1 MAAILLYL
9 ATTIGV
15 IALWGRFVQPVSRTA
30 AIVLILLPLCFTGR
44 ALLLGRV
51 YAPIDLPFMSEPL
64 NAYAA
69 EFNVPKVHNGTLSD
83 LYCQIIPW
91 RSAVRTAIAHGEWPL
106 LNPFMLCGD
115 ILAAAAQPAPY
126 DPFNLIGMVIPMP
139 PSLTFAAAMTFFLA
153 GFGAFAFA
161 RALGCGELAAL
172 VAAAGWM
179 FSANIAFFV
188 GWPLARSWA
197 YLPLIFFAV
206 HRLVREASLRAGVL
220 LMILLTLLVFTGHP
234 ESLLHVTAAGAAYGV
249 FEIAT
254 TRKRIGRVLV
264 LAFAAGIV
272 SLLLTAIFLLPFL
285 EASQQTVEFHT
296 RTDFRTMPLSFMPER
311 IQRRAAN
318 TVFPFWGGQPWRDS
332 FTPEWDAQ
340 TARTGSIVLS
350 LALTALIVARR
361 RKETWFFFGLALIC
375 LCAGFDAP
383 PIANLLHRIP
393 LFDVA
398 LNERLAFAA
407 SCALSILAA
416 LAVDSLATEGGKSV
430 RRKAAAAIAASV
442 VVTLGVGT
450 WLVWAHEIKAGV
462 DPNVIRINALAD
474 LLPLAV
480 IAILLAA
487 RTPLRIALPLV
498 LVLLLGQRIV
508 EDGSMYPSL
517 PQHAFYPK
525 IPIIRAIPTETPE
538 PFRVAGEHFVLIPD
552 SAAIY
557 QLEDPRGYEAM
568 TFGRLADTYP
578 IWSIPQPV
586 SFNAIGDLQPPFLS
600 FLNIKYAIV
609 PVSVNVSGGW
619 RELMK
624 DRSAKLFENTHV
636 LPRAFVPRRVRY
648 ERSGGPVIEGMK
660 VAKDFADLAWIEAPE
675 LNPHEITNGPGTLV
689 LRREGF
695 GLSIDA
701 TMAADGWVVASQ
713 SAWKGWRA
721 YIDGHRVQVRFAN
734 HAFLGV
740 FVPAGRHHVKLQYLP
755 ESFTRGRAIS
765 FATLGALILVGG
777 VKRWRRRTELKDP
790 ASDL

>member
-1 MAAILLYL
+1 LAAILLYL

-15 IALWGRFVQPVSRTA
+15 IALWRRFVQPISRTA
-30 AIVLILLPLCFTGR
+30 TIVLILLPLCFTGR
-44 ALLLGRV
+44 ALLTGRV

-69 EFNVPKVHNGTLSD
+69 EFGVPRVHNGTLSD

-91 RSAVRTAIAHGEWPL
+91 RSAVRSAIFSGQWPL

-126 DPFNLIGMVIPMP
+126 DPFNLIGMVIPLA

-161 RALGCGELAAL
+161 RAIGCGELAAV

-179 FSANIAFFV
+179 FSANIAFFA

-206 HRLVREASLRAGVL
+206 HRLVNEASVRAGVM
-220 LMILLTLLVFTGHP
+220 LMIALSLLVLTGHP
-234 ESLLHVTAAGAAYGV
+234 ESLLHVTAVGAVYGI

-254 TRKRIGRVLV
+254 TRKRIGRVIA
-264 LAFAAGIV
+264 LAVVAGIL

-285 EASQQTVEFHT
+285 EASQQTVELHSRLRD
-296 RTDFRTMPLSFMPER
+296 RTISNPLKPELM
-311 IQRRAAN
+311 QRRAAN
-318 TVFPFWGGQPWRDS
+318 TVFAFWGGQPWRNS
-332 FTPEWDAQ
+332 FTPEWDPQ
-340 TARTGSIVLS
+340 TARTGSIVIA

-361 RKETWFFFGLALIC
+361 RKETWFFFGLALVC

-383 PIANLLHRIP
+383 PIANALRKIP
-393 LFDVA
+393 LFDMA

-407 SCALSILAA
+407 ACALSILAA
-416 LAVDSLATEGGKSV
+416 LAIDALAAEDGAT
-430 RRKAAAAIAASV
+430 RRRAAAIVSAV
-442 VVTLGVGT
+442 VVVALGVGT

-462 DPNVIRINALAD
+462 APHIIRINALGD
-474 LLPLAV
+474 LIPLALV
-480 IAILLAA
+480 AILLAS
-487 RTPLRIALPLV
+487 RVPLRIALPLV
-498 LVLLLGQRIV
+498 LVLLLGQRIIV
-508 EDGSMYPSL
+508 DGSMYPSL
-517 PQHAFYPK
+517 PQHDFYPK
-525 IPIIRAIPTETPE
+525 IPVIRAIPTDSPE

-600 FLNIKYAIV
+600 FLNVKYAIV
-609 PVSVNVSGGW
+609 PISVNVTEGW

-624 DRSAKLFENTHV
+624 DRSAKLFENLHV
-636 LPRAFVPRRVRY
+636 MPRAFVPRRVRY
-648 ERSGGPVIEGMK
+648 EQSGGPVLTGMRA
-660 VAKDFADLAWIEAPE
+660 AKDFSDLAWIEEPE
-675 LNPHEITNGPGTLV
+675 SGPHEIANGPGTLAIH
-689 LRREGF
+689 RDGF

-721 YIDGHRVQVRFAN
+721 YIDGRRVPVHFAN

-740 FVPAGRHHVKLQYLP
+740 LVPAGQHHVKLQYLP

-765 FATLGALILVGG
+765 FGTLGLLILAGAFPSA
-777 VKRWRRRTELKDP
+777 RRRFKQP
-790 ASDL
+790 RAVRI